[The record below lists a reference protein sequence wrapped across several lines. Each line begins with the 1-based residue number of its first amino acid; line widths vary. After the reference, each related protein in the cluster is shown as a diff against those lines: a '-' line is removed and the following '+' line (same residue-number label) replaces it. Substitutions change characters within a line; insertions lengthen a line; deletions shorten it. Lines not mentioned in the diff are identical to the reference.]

1 MEWKTTARI
10 KLNRY
15 NHMIVDNIQKYTLG
29 KRQLLQQIVL
39 GEYAGHE
46 QTPGKL
52 LSNLFLQRS
61 T

>member
-1 MEWKTTARI
+1 
-10 KLNRY
+10 
-15 NHMIVDNIQKYTLG
+15 MIFDNIQKYTLR

-39 GEYAGHE
+39 GEYAGHA